1 MMHKVLALAIALMLL
16 TIGAVGA
23 AAAQPWTFGVSY
35 QNLAFPYV
43 AALQKAAQAACKAL
57 AVKCL
62 ETDAFN
68 DTEKEL
74 KNVESMLGEGVNG
87 LAFRAASLKAS
98 SAAIVAANK
107 KGVPVVQF
115 NGKADGGQWVT
126 FVGSEQ
132 PDSGAQLGVW
142 RSEERRVGK
151 ECRSRW
157 SPYH

>member
-16 TIGAVGA
+16 TIGAVGAA

-74 KNVESMLGEGVNG
+74 KNVESMLAQGVNC
-87 LAFRAASLKAS
+87 LAFEAGSLKPS
-98 SAAIVAANK
+98 SASIVAATTK
-107 KGVPVVQF
+107 RVPEVDF
-115 NGKADGGQWVT
+115 TWHDDGGT
-126 FVGSEQ
+126 
-132 PDSGAQLGVW
+132 GV
-142 RSEERRVGK
+142 
-151 ECRSRW
+151 
-157 SPYH
+157 HL

>member
-1 MMHKVLALAIALMLL
+1 MRHKALAVAIALVLL
-16 TIGAVGA
+16 TIGAVGAA

-74 KNVESMLGEGVNG
+74 KNVESMLAQGVNC
-87 LAFRAASLKAS
+87 LAFEAASLKAS
-98 SAAIVAANK
+98 SASIEIGRA
-107 KGVPVVQF
+107 
-115 NGKADGGQWVT
+115 
-126 FVGSEQ
+126 SC
-132 PDSGAQLGVW
+132 
-142 RSEERRVGK
+142 RERV
-151 ECRSRW
+151 
-157 SPYH
+157 